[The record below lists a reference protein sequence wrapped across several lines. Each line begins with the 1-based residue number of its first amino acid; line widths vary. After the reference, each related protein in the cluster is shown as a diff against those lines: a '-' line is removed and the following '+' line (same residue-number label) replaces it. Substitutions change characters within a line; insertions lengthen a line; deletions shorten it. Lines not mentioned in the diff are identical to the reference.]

1 MSIYYLLKTDFLKKD
16 NELMLAKL
24 FDFFI
29 KLPSPS
35 LGLQQGTE
43 NYGMSIRWLDVG
55 HTHTDNIKVQK

>member
-1 MSIYYLLKTDFLKKD
+1 
-16 NELMLAKL
+16 MLAKL